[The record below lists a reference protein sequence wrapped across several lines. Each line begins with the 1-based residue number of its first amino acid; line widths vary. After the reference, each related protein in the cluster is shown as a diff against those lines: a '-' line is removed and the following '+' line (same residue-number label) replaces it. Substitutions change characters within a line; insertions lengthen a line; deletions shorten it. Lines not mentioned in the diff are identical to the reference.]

1 MYSGQQTRP
10 YTEKIP
16 FPVPDVDPSHWYAI
30 QTRARHEKKVASQ
43 LQEKRVTTFLPLI
56 ARVHRWSDR
65 HKMVHIPLF
74 PGYTFVQMAP
84 SEEAKL
90 AVLRTPGVLSFV
102 GINGREIPIP
112 DKQIEDVRKLVN
124 SDAGC
129 APYPYLR
136 VGQRV
141 RVRGGSLDGLEGFL
155 VAVGANRSVIV
166 SIDLFR
172 RSVAVRIDGSDVAL
186 I

>member
-1 MYSGQQTRP
+1 
-10 YTEKIP
+10 
-16 FPVPDVDPSHWYAI
+16 
-30 QTRARHEKKVASQ
+30 
-43 LQEKRVTTFLPLI
+43 
-56 ARVHRWSDR
+56 
-65 HKMVHIPLF
+65 MVHIPLF
-74 PGYTFVQMAP
+74 PGYTFVQIAP

-112 DKQIEDVRKLVN
+112 DKQIEDVKKLVN

-129 APYPYLR
+129 GPYPYLR

-141 RVRGGSLDGLEGFL
+141 RVCGGSLDGLEGFL
-155 VAVGANRSVIV
+155 VAVGANRSVVV

-172 RSVAVRIDGSDVAL
+172 RSVAVRIDGSEVAL